1 MDNKRIIFL
10 MEEAIDVNQELFLI
24 DYTISNNGDI
34 EVVVDG
40 DHGVSL
46 DECVRISRHIEHNLD
61 REEEDFS
68 LSVTTPDITKSLVHP
83 RQYKKNIGRLLKVE
97 TEKERFE
104 GKLIAYD
111 DKKIVLEW
119 KTREPKPIGKG
130 KHTVI
135 KQAEIAIKDI
145 RKAIV
150 KIIFN

>member
-1 MDNKRIIFL
+1 
-10 MEEAIDVNQELFLI
+10 MEEAIDANQELFLI

-34 EVVVDG
+34 EIVIDG

-46 DECVRISRHIEHNLD
+46 DECVRVSRHIEHNLD

-68 LSVTTPDITKSLVHP
+68 LSVTTPDITKPIAHP

-97 TEKERFE
+97 TEKERLE
-104 GKLIAYD
+104 GKLIAFD
-111 DKKIVLEW
+111 GEIIVLEW
-119 KTREPKPIGKG
+119 KAREPKPIGKG
-130 KHTVI
+130 KHTVT